1 MSAPR
6 TNEHRRPPPFPT
18 NINSFP
24 TDCDC
29 GLSLPLSK
37 KDEADIID

>member
-6 TNEHRRPPPFPT
+6 TNGHRRPPFPT

-24 TDCDC
+24 TDYDC

-37 KDEADIID
+37 KDEEDIID